1 MKYFCIEFIGE
12 FINWRRTVIRISAA
26 DLHLRVG
33 EILARIRYTG
43 ERFIVE
49 RRGVP
54 VAAIVSFD
62 DLTKL
67 GAEQTER
74 QFTKAQRLA
83 ALAQADAV
91 RRAILEERHGVPLPD
106 SAALLNE
113 LREERDYELTRLH

>member
-1 MKYFCIEFIGE
+1 MTK
-12 FINWRRTVIRISAA
+12 ISAA
-26 DLHLRVG
+26 VLHLRVG
-33 EILARIRYTG
+33 EILAKIRYTG

-54 VAAIVSFD
+54 VAAIVSVD

-74 QFTKAQRLA
+74 QFTKAQCLA

-106 SAALLNE
+106 STTFLNE
-113 LREERDYELTRLH
+113 LREERDHELAHLH